1 MSENLVA
8 PENQNAQGKKN
19 SPHKQVSSEKQ
30 KTPTWAIVLIA
41 VLFGFLLSLV
51 IWIITHKVDSIDLGM
66 TITPENWFSFI
77 VTLIGI
83 LITLFVGFQIFS
95 VVDVQRDLKD
105 TRKMNEKLKTQ
116 TEEALNNIRKE
127 NMAFAKEQN
136 DFQLKMLEKQNDV
149 TQKVDWDLKEVK
161 KEYWNEITNMKEA
174 VRKTIQT
181 QANIETQMNS
191 IIEKW
196 GDILTA
202 QDSFSQKMTDFKHDL
217 ANAFL
222 QISKTYDNDDLFRV
236 LTGLKSINLQEEF
249 SENNIDTLIRVLDNL
264 TGILERNST
273 KKTNIRENIVQEAH
287 NLRHLTIDPTE
298 KKYCEVQEKIYRIA
312 RMAERLPI
320 PQEKDEGYSK

>member
-41 VLFGFLLSLV
+41 VLFGLLLSLV

-66 TITPENWFSFI
+66 TITPENWFSFL

-136 DFQLKMLEKQNDV
+136 DFQLKMLEKQNNV
-149 TQKVDWDLKEVK
+149 AQKVDWDLKEVK
-161 KEYWNEITNMKEA
+161 KEYWKEIVNMKET
-174 VRKTIQT
+174 VKNTEQT
-181 QANIETQMNS
+181 QTNIETKMGGIN
-191 IIEKW
+191 EKW
-196 GDILTA
+196 EDILKTQEA
-202 QDSFSQKMTDFKHDL
+202 FSQKMSDFKHDL

-222 QISKTYDNDDLFRV
+222 QISKTFDDDNFLRV
-236 LTGLKSINLQEEF
+236 LTGLKSMNLREEF
-249 SENNIDTLIRVLDNL
+249 SGENIDTLIRILDNL
-264 TGILERNST
+264 IGILEKNNT
-273 KKTNIRENIVQEAH
+273 KVTNIRDNIVQETH
-287 NLRHLTIDPTE
+287 DLRSLTIDPTD
-298 KKYCEVQEKIYRIA
+298 KKYCEVQEKIYKIA
-312 RMAERLPI
+312 RLAEQLPA
-320 PQEKDEGYSK
+320 PQEKDEKYSR

>member
-41 VLFGFLLSLV
+41 VLFGLLLSLV

-66 TITPENWFSFI
+66 TITPENWFSFL

-136 DFQLKMLEKQNDV
+136 DFQLKMLEKQNNV
-149 TQKVDWDLKEVK
+149 AQKVDWDLKEVK

-174 VRKTIQT
+174 VRETLQT
-181 QANIETQMNS
+181 QADIKKEMDDITLKWTSIWDVNNDFRDALSTAFLFLETTDDRNDHRIFLLLTM
-191 IIEKW
+191 IIIREDYSSHNKAL
-196 GDILTA
+196 DMSLNRIINYL
-202 QDSFSQKMTDFKHDL
+202 SKMTKTTEIKSV
-217 ANAFL
+217 L
-222 QISKTYDNDDLFRV
+222 QSTSKKLVNIKWD
-236 LTGLKSINLQEEF
+236 K
-249 SENNIDTLIRVLDNL
+249 ENSDSDII
-264 TGILERNST
+264 
-273 KKTNIRENIVQEAH
+273 Q
-287 NLRHLTIDPTE
+287 
-298 KKYCEVQEKIYRIA
+298 QKIYKIIN
-312 RMAERLPI
+312 MINEI
-320 PQEKDEGYSK
+320 PGSPQQDGEQK

>member
-1 MSENLVA
+1 MPENLVA

-30 KTPTWAIVLIA
+30 KTPTWAIVMIA
-41 VLFGFLLSLV
+41 VLFGLLLSLV

-66 TITPENWFSFI
+66 TITPENWFSFL

-136 DFQLKMLEKQNDV
+136 GFQLKMLEKQNDV

-174 VRKTIQT
+174 VRETLQT
-181 QANIETQMNS
+181 QADIKKEMDDIT
-191 IIEKW
+191 IKW
-196 GDILTA
+196 
-202 QDSFSQKMTDFKHDL
+202 
-217 ANAFL
+217 
-222 QISKTYDNDDLFRV
+222 
-236 LTGLKSINLQEEF
+236 
-249 SENNIDTLIRVLDNL
+249 
-264 TGILERNST
+264 TGILDVNKDFRDALSKAFLFLETTDDRNDHRIFLLLT
-273 KKTNIRENIVQEAH
+273 MIIIREDFSSNNKALDMALDRIISHLKKMTETTKIKNVLQSNSKKLINIKWDKENSDSDIIQ
-287 NLRHLTIDPTE
+287 
-298 KKYCEVQEKIYRIA
+298 QKIYKVIN
-312 RMAERLPI
+312 MINEI
-320 PQEKDEGYSK
+320 PDSPQQDGEQK

>member
-8 PENQNAQGKKN
+8 PENQNAQGKMN

-41 VLFGFLLSLV
+41 VLSVLLLSFF
-51 IWIITHKVDSIDLGM
+51 IWIITHKVDSIDLGI

-95 VVDVQRDLKD
+95 IVDVQKDMKD
-105 TRKMNEKLKTQ
+105 TKKMYEKLKTQ
-116 TEEALNNIRKE
+116 SEEAWDTIRKE
-127 NMAFAKEQN
+127 NMAFVKEHN

-222 QISKTYDNDDLFRV
+222 QISKTFDDDNFFRV
-236 LTGLKSINLQEEF
+236 LTGLKSINLREEF
-249 SENNIDTLIRVLDNL
+249 SGENIDTLIRILDNL
-264 TGILERNST
+264 IGILEKNNT
-273 KKTNIRENIVQEAH
+273 KVTNIRDNIVQETH
-287 NLRHLTIDPTE
+287 DLRSLTIDPTD
-298 KKYCEVQEKIYRIA
+298 KKYCEVQEKIYKIA
-312 RMAERLPI
+312 RLAEQLPA
-320 PQEKDEGYSK
+320 PQEKDEKYSR